1 MWTVAA
7 LTDGRWTPIAAIEL
21 PAQAP
26 KSESVLGLA
35 RQHLPPELQ
44 PLIRHLGQE
53 IETSSDSP
61 SINGRRDAIELWN
74 EIAQLEARELNW
86 TGSGKIEA
94 LEEALA
100 LYPEGTEY
108 GDTDAIPAT
117 LAWHDRTALIIP
129 LTASTQQIMIEYS
142 PSLRDENRVE
152 RLRHRYATPDHEL
165 ETILD
170 WRGYFGRQSAV
181 VDGWTKMR
189 LQGHGY
195 VASFFGTFGFVICH
209 TVRRL
214 TRPQP
219 TIERDPTAR
228 GRLIHM
234 SEKYPQIADQCPDLA
249 TISTCRREEAIV
261 FVHGTVS
268 CGIQGLKDYF
278 AAKGVDELIFRYEH
292 DTFRALKENGIELA
306 DLISAR
312 IRTKKLLLAA
322 HSRGGLVARF
332 AADELTRRGYPAD
345 VQIFTFGTPHQGT
358 PLVAMAGELLNLL
371 FKLSG
376 EIVNAI
382 PVLPALSR
390 AYSLLIKCPT
400 LPPGIAIMREDSEAL
415 SLLNT
420 YGDWTRV
427 SSWGSQFRIDGG
439 RSGFGIFVTGA
450 LLGAMGDIPNDL
462 VVPTHSALG
471 FGNPQ
476 PVLDCSHTQYFEQPQ
491 VQAAIRTFYP
501 VRGPGVA
508 VKAAGAGAGAGAV
521 PPSGGVVERDGARL
535 VINGVRIPVNKKE

>member
-228 GRLIHM
+228 GW
-234 SEKYPQIADQCPDLA
+234 
-249 TISTCRREEAIV
+249 
-261 FVHGTVS
+261 
-268 CGIQGLKDYF
+268 
-278 AAKGVDELIFRYEH
+278 
-292 DTFRALKENGIELA
+292 
-306 DLISAR
+306 
-312 IRTKKLLLAA
+312 RT
-322 HSRGGLVARF
+322 
-332 AADELTRRGYPAD
+332 
-345 VQIFTFGTPHQGT
+345 
-358 PLVAMAGELLNLL
+358 
-371 FKLSG
+371 
-376 EIVNAI
+376 
-382 PVLPALSR
+382 
-390 AYSLLIKCPT
+390 
-400 LPPGIAIMREDSEAL
+400 
-415 SLLNT
+415 
-420 YGDWTRV
+420 
-427 SSWGSQFRIDGG
+427 
-439 RSGFGIFVTGA
+439 
-450 LLGAMGDIPNDL
+450 
-462 VVPTHSALG
+462 
-471 FGNPQ
+471 
-476 PVLDCSHTQYFEQPQ
+476 
-491 VQAAIRTFYP
+491 
-501 VRGPGVA
+501 
-508 VKAAGAGAGAGAV
+508 
-521 PPSGGVVERDGARL
+521 
-535 VINGVRIPVNKKE
+535 

>member
-1 MWTVAA
+1 MWTVVA
-7 LTDGRWTPIAAIEL
+7 LTDGTWTPIAAIEL
-21 PAQAP
+21 PAQP
-26 KSESVLGLA
+26 PTSQSVLGLA
-35 RQHLPPELQ
+35 REHLPPELQ
-44 PLIRHLGQE
+44 PLVRHLAQE
-53 IETSSDSP
+53 IETTADSP

-74 EIAQLEARELNW
+74 EIAQSEARELNW

-94 LEEALA
+94 LDEALA
-100 LYPEGTEY
+100 LYPEGTDY

-117 LAWHDRTALIIP
+117 LAWHDRTAVIIP
-129 LTASTQQIMIEYS
+129 LTASTQQIMIEYT
-142 PSLRDENRVE
+142 PSLRDENRVD

-170 WRGYFGRQSAV
+170 WRGYFGRESAV
-181 VDGWTKMR
+181 VDGWTTMR

-195 VASFFGTFGFVICH
+195 VASFFGTFGFVVGH
-209 TVRRL
+209 AVRRL

-219 TIERDPTAR
+219 TIENDPTAR

-234 SEKYPQIADQCPDLA
+234 SEKYPHIADGCPDLSR
-249 TISTCRREEAIV
+249 ISACQREEAIV

-268 CGIQGLKDYF
+268 CGIQGLKDFF
-278 AAKGVDELIFRYEH
+278 AAGVDEPIFRYEH

-306 DLISAR
+306 DLISTR

-345 VQIFTFGTPHQGT
+345 VQIFTFGAPHQGT
-358 PLVAMAGELLNLL
+358 PLAAMAGELLNLL

-382 PVLPALSR
+382 PVLTPLSK
-390 AYSLLIKCPT
+390 AYSFLIKCPA

-415 SLLNT
+415 CLLNA

-427 SSWGSQFRIDGG
+427 SSWGSQFRIDSN
-439 RSGFGIFVTGA
+439 RSGFGIFVTGT
-450 LLGAMGDIPNDL
+450 LLGALSGIPNDL

-476 PVLDCSHTQYFEQPQ
+476 PALSCSHTQYFEQPE
-491 VQAAIRTFYP
+491 VQAAIRNFYP
-501 VRGPGVA
+501 AHGPGVA
-508 VKAAGAGAGAGAV
+508 VQAAAAGAGAV
-521 PPSGGVVERDGARL
+521 PRSGGVVERHGPYLTIKGLR
-535 VINGVRIPVNKKE
+535 VPVKKKE